1 MKTQIN
7 EIKRMQ
13 QLAGL
18 LKENQASE
26 QGYWDT
32 ESTLNHVKEELK
44 LNNINFNIRSYPT
57 ISDENLVMIDI
68 NSPDKFGDRI
78 TLAIQDGIVNTNH
91 KKFNLNEDD
100 TLVDIINHIKELMK

>member
-18 LKENQASE
+18 IKENQASE

-32 ESTLNHVKEELK
+32 ESTLNHIKDELK
-44 LNNINFNIRSYPT
+44 LSNINFNVRPNIPE
-57 ISDENLVMIDI
+57 ENIAMVDI
-68 NSPDKFGDRI
+68 NSSNKFSDVI
-78 TLAIQDGIVNTNH
+78 TLAIRDGIVYIND
-91 KKFNLNEDD
+91 KEFNLNEDN
-100 TLVDIINHIKELMK
+100 TLVDIINYIKELVK

>member
-1 MKTQIN
+1 MKTQLN

-18 LKENQASE
+18 LNENQASE

-32 ESTLNHVKEELK
+32 ESTLNHIKDELK
-44 LNNINFNIRSYPT
+44 LNNINFNIRPYPV

-78 TLAIQDGIVNTNH
+78 TLTIQNGIVNIND
-91 KKFNLNEDD
+91 KEFNLNEDN
-100 TLVDIINHIKELMK
+100 TLADIINYIKELVK